1 MRKSTLKSL
10 DLVKQL
16 NKETDDYKRYKFA
29 LEMFEDETV
38 FDAQDLINGMNSAIG
53 AFVKKRNM
61 KTPLKELKD
70 EVDLLD

>member
-1 MRKSTLKSL
+1 
-10 DLVKQL
+10 
-16 NKETDDYKRYKFA
+16 
-29 LEMFEDETV
+29 MFEDETV